1 MYRCTV
7 TSITTTTMQ
16 RAYFGH
22 AEGEWKQRYYNHTQ
36 PLRNARQKNDTPLS
50 SYLWELKKKSSK
62 ILKLT

>member
-1 MYRCTV
+1 
-7 TSITTTTMQ
+7 MQ
-16 RAYFGH
+16 RAYLGH